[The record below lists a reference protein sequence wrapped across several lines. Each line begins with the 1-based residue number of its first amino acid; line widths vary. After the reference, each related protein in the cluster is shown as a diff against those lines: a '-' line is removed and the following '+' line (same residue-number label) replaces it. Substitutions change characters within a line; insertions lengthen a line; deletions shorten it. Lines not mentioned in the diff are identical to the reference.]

1 MYYFTFPRFTE
12 SMQLM
17 VPRNNTLMLVV
28 AILSIGANGIYGIL
42 YIKRVLSEKRG
53 LQITTKH

>member
-1 MYYFTFPRFTE
+1 
-12 SMQLM
+12 M

-42 YIKRVLSEKRG
+42 YIKRILSEKRT
-53 LQITTKH
+53 LQITAKY